1 MKAFKKVIFFI
12 IFEIIFC
19 SIFGI
24 YLVFY
29 GPFTNIKEAFVTS
42 AMTTMNHKYLASI
55 FLNNKEIEKIMA
67 KNQMG
72 ALKEKE
78 NENDIRVNKKDNEM
92 ELIDINTNKFQGYLL
107 KVDNPSRV
115 KVGTSEN
122 LGEGGMPLSKIAEKY
137 GASGGINA
145 GGFSDNKMTGNGGT
159 PTGLIIEDHEI
170 KYNEKLKKY
179 PLVGFNDKN
188 VLIIGDYTLDE
199 IETMDIRDA
208 ISFSPPLII
217 NGKKMIKNGDGG
229 WGIAPRTAIGQTK
242 DGAVLMLV
250 VDGRSTDSL
259 GATLKDLQDILYD
272 YGAYN
277 AVNLDGGSS
286 ATMNYCGKTV
296 NKPSDIL
303 GERAIP
309 SAFIVK

>member
-145 GGFSDNKMTGNGGT
+145 GGFSDNKMTAFIEFTNGS
-159 PTGLIIEDHEI
+159 
-170 KYNEKLKKY
+170 
-179 PLVGFNDKN
+179 F
-188 VLIIGDYTLDE
+188 
-199 IETMDIRDA
+199 A
-208 ISFSPPLII
+208 SFS
-217 NGKKMIKNGDGG
+217 
-229 WGIAPRTAIGQTK
+229 
-242 DGAVLMLV
+242 
-250 VDGRSTDSL
+250 
-259 GATLKDLQDILYD
+259 
-272 YGAYN
+272 
-277 AVNLDGGSS
+277 
-286 ATMNYCGKTV
+286 
-296 NKPSDIL
+296 
-303 GERAIP
+303 
-309 SAFIVK
+309 